1 MSKGYNT
8 TTATRDALD
17 LALGA
22 ANMAHTLAQ
31 QAGLPVVRR
40 LELLLVELTEIE
52 KDVQHVERQQR
63 EEKPGTLTL
72 EQVILDTVMKWHPY
86 QPKRQDYFDA
96 AERLVASGQIVK
108 RADGKYEPPEASIPI
123 PIANML
129 VNLHP
134 HERMALDAAVLAPI
148 NPKNA
153 NDRLACES
161 LFRKGVFRLNP
172 ESAFE
177 IEPKYAPWAKRA
189 LTPHEILAN
198 LPVHLR
204 ELLRVIDASGGKVR
218 NVPDGQQERSYGEL
232 LAKGILVSDGALD
245 RLRIADP
252 FKGIAA

>member
-1 MSKGYNT
+1 MSKAYNT

-52 KDVQHVERQQR
+52 KDVQHVERQRGQDA
-63 EEKPGTLTL
+63 GS
-72 EQVILDTVMKWHPY
+72 QVEPS
-86 QPKRQDYFDA
+86 QA
-96 AERLVASGQIVK
+96 A
-108 RADGKYEPPEASIPI
+108 PSIPI

-134 HERMALDAAVLAPI
+134 HERMALDAAVMAPI
-148 NPKNA
+148 NPTNA

-161 LFRKGVFRLNP
+161 LFRKGVFRLNR
-172 ESAFE
+172 ENAFE
-177 IEPKYAPWAKRA
+177 IEAKYAPWVKRA

-204 ELLRVIDASGGKVR
+204 ELLRVMAARGGKAH
-218 NVPDGQQERSYGEL
+218 VPHDGQHEHDYYKLRSD
-232 LAKGILVSDGALD
+232 GILVSDGAGD
-245 RLRIADP
+245 RFRIADP
-252 FKGIAA
+252 FKDIAA